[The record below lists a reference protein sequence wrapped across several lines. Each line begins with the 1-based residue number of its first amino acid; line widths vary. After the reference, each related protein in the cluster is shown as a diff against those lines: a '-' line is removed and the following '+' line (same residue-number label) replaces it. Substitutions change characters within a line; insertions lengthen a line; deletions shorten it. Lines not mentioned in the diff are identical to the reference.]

1 MLTLKGFLRQR
12 FKISV
17 VICFYIACLLV
28 FHPTFLMAFDEDM
41 FYEYAVYSTIYM
53 HEAEE
58 AGQMELQPYLH
69 DMKSRFPEFMSDE
82 WKNYGEEIARDPAS
96 DTIGRNYAWRT
107 YFNGRAAD
115 EAPPWRPTPK
125 DHVQETNLSA
135 VFLSQATHRWIVT
148 LSAPVS
154 AVDDAERFLGVVAVT
169 G

>member
-82 WKNYGEEIARDPAS
+82 WKNYGEEIARDPAKQS
-96 DTIGRNYAWRT
+96 RFCIEVVKRLREQGYKSEILEVGPGLYT
-107 YFNGRAAD
+107 
-115 EAPPWRPTPK
+115 
-125 DHVQETNLSA
+125 VQ
-135 VFLSQATHRWIVT
+135 IV
-148 LSAPVS
+148 
-154 AVDDAERFLGVVAVT
+154 D
-169 G
+169 